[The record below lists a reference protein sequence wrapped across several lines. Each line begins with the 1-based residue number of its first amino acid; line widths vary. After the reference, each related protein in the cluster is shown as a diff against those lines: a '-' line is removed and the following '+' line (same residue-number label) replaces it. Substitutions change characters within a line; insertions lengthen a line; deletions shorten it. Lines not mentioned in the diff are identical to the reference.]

1 MPHNH
6 VLHTHKD
13 SENGGTHG
21 GNQAA
26 INVMFYVFNP
36 TDLGKLPLRTFFVAK
51 LLEKYIVMFSYPEER
66 GIIGNNYFHSSHTL
80 FGEKFTRGR

>member
-1 MPHNH
+1 LIWFPVFFIGNSQNKRKFRDVPHNH

-36 TDLGKLPLRTFFVAK
+36 NDLEETFPQKILVTKFIRKVHC
-51 LLEKYIVMFSYPEER
+51 YI
-66 GIIGNNYFHSSHTL
+66 
-80 FGEKFTRGR
+80 

>member
-1 MPHNH
+1 

-36 TDLGKLPLRTFFVAK
+36 NDLEETFPQKILVTKFIRKVHC
-51 LLEKYIVMFSYPEER
+51 YI
-66 GIIGNNYFHSSHTL
+66 
-80 FGEKFTRGR
+80 